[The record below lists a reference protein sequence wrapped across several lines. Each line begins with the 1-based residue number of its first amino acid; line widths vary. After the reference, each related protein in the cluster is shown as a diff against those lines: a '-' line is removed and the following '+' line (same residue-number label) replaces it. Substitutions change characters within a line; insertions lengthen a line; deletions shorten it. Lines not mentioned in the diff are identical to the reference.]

1 MHKIIADLHTH
12 TVASTHAFNTVTELV
27 EQAKKLGFAALA
39 VTDHGP
45 DMPDAPHL
53 WHFYNIRRLPRVID
67 GVLLLNGAEANVMDT
82 EGRLDFSNE
91 TLDDLRMDWIVASI
105 HSQPLGRKSLSFEE
119 TTRVWMNIAA
129 NPYVDMIGHAEQRNY
144 PFDYER
150 VTKEFARE
158 GKVVELNAASAVVRP
173 GGEENMRNL
182 LRACKRNGVMVAVN
196 SDAHSIYNL
205 GQVGHV
211 LRLVE
216 EEAYPQEL
224 IVNLNRQNLVRAF
237 KARGKAAAGELE
249 EMG

>member
-1 MHKIIADLHTH
+1 MDKIIADLHTH
-12 TVASTHAFNTVTELV
+12 TLASTHAFNTVTELV
-27 EQAKKLGFAALA
+27 GQAKKLGFAALA

-45 DMPDAPHL
+45 EMPDAPHL

-82 EGRLDFSNE
+82 EGRLDLSHE
-91 TLDDLRMDWIVASI
+91 TLAELQMDWIVASI
-105 HSQPLGRKSLSFEE
+105 HSRPLGRRSLSAEE
-119 TTRVWMNIAA
+119 TTSVWLHIAA
-129 NPYVDMIGHAEQRNY
+129 NPYVDMIGHAEQCNY

-150 VTKEFARE
+150 VAKEFARE
-158 GKVVELNAASAVVRP
+158 GKVVELNAASAVIRP
-173 GGEENMRNL
+173 GGEENMRRL
-182 LRACKRNGVMVAVN
+182 LRACKRSGVMVAVN

-216 EEAYPQEL
+216 EEAYPREL
-224 IVNLNRQNLVRAF
+224 VINLSRQNLVRAF
-237 KARGKAAAGELE
+237 KLRGKAAARELE